1 MRDGAFRLDDID
13 FEEADTITFPF
24 GAWVGAGQTISLA
37 EVTVS
42 VASGA
47 DGTPEAMRVGAA
59 QVQGSS
65 VLQAVMGRVVGVD
78 YKLRCKATRS
88 DGKVRVA
95 AYLLKVVRL

>member
-1 MRDGAFRLDDID
+1 MRDNAFRLDDID
-13 FEEADTITFPF
+13 LEEFDTITFPF
-24 GAWVGAGQTISLA
+24 GAWVGPGQTIALA
-37 EVTVS
+37 DVTVT

-47 DGTPEAMRVGAA
+47 DGTPEAMRVGAP

-65 VLQAVMGRVVGVD
+65 VLQEVVGRVVGVD
-78 YKLRCKATRS
+78 YKLRCKVTRS